1 MYYDEIAEAIRRKR
15 LDAEAGAGGGA
26 GGGGGAG
33 AGAGASGGA
42 SSGGDGG
49 SADGGGA
56 GSSATSSSDSPSSD
70 SSAEAPT
77 TYRGG
82 FFVGYGA
89 GTYSPSRKK
98 KKKKKKLTLD
108 KKGIYE
114 KETTPKK
121 DRALDVYDAS
131 SIDKLPLG
139 KKGIYEDREKLEQKL
154 YQLESALG
162 MARDTTRNIK
172 YVDTHIEILSKLGGI
187 AEEVGLQLDKYDSS
201 KVLELKNELESAI
214 YQLEEPFE
222 DAIRDVQNQIDD
234 LDYEE

>member
-1 MYYDEIAEAIRRKR
+1 MFYDEIAEAIRRKR

-56 GSSATSSSDSPSSD
+56 GTSATPSSDSPSSD
-70 SSAEAPT
+70 SSSDAPT
-77 TYRGG
+77 SYRGG

-89 GTYSPSRKK
+89 GTFSSNRKK
-98 KKKKKKLTLD
+98 KKKKKKLQLD

-121 DRALDVYDAS
+121 DRALDVYNAS

-139 KKGIYEDREKLEQKL
+139 KKGIYEDREKLEQRLSK
-154 YQLESALG
+154 LESALG
-162 MARDTTRNIK
+162 MARDTTKNIK
-172 YVDTHIEILSKLGGI
+172 YVDTHIEILSKLGNI
-187 AEEVGLQLDKYDSS
+187 
-201 KVLELKNELESAI
+201 
-214 YQLEEPFE
+214 
-222 DAIRDVQNQIDD
+222 
-234 LDYEE
+234 

>member
-1 MYYDEIAEAIRRKR
+1 MFYDEIAEAIRRKR

-26 GGGGGAG
+26 G
-33 AGAGASGGA
+33 ASGGT

-56 GSSATSSSDSPSSD
+56 GSSATPSSDSPSSD

-89 GTYSPSRKK
+89 GTFSSNRKK
-98 KKKKKKLTLD
+98 KKKKKKLQLD

-114 KETTPKK
+114 N
-121 DRALDVYDAS
+121 
-131 SIDKLPLG
+131 
-139 KKGIYEDREKLEQKL
+139 REKLEQRL
-154 YQLESALG
+154 SQLESALG
-162 MARDTTRNIK
+162 MARDTTKNIK

-187 AEEVGLQLDKYDSS
+187 AEDVGLELDKYDES
-201 KVLELKNELESAI
+201 KVLELKNALESAI

-222 DAIRDVQNQIDD
+222 DAIRNIQNQIDE